1 MYYCDYHVHCRYC
14 ADAEGSIE
22 EYCLK
27 AIERGISEICFTPH
41 YEADPV
47 RRAIDGFVRMEGKLV
62 SVTGSWL
69 DSYFKEIE
77 QARKR
82 FGNQLIIK
90 AGIEMDHIPGMERDL
105 REVVSSYPFDYVL
118 GAVHSID
125 HTAISSETESSIYFL
140 KHSVSELLEDY
151 YSILEEAVA
160 AGIYNAIAH
169 LDIFKRFGF
178 KYYSREE
185 LEKLPKRAR
194 GVLKEAIKRGIAF
207 EINTSGY
214 RQGPGEPF
222 PGRWLLEYCV
232 DQGAKLFTVG
242 SDAHRPDDLGRDI
255 LKALEL
261 LREIGGLGPAK
272 YRLGSLEN

>member
-1 MYYCDYHVHCRYC
+1 VHCCYS

-27 AIERGISEICFTPH
+27 AIEKGILEICFTPH

-47 RRAIDGFVRMEGKLV
+47 RRSIDGFVRVGGKLV
-62 SVTGSWL
+62 PVTGSWL

-77 QARKR
+77 HARKR
-82 FGNQLIIK
+82 FGSRLIIK
-90 AGIEMDHIPGMERDL
+90 AGIEMDHIPGMEKDL
-105 REVVSSYPFDYVL
+105 HEVVSSYPFDFVL

-125 HTAISSETESSIYFL
+125 HTAISSETESFIYFS
-140 KHSVSELLEDY
+140 KHSASELLEDY
-151 YSILEEAVA
+151 YSILEEAVTS
-160 AGIYNAIAH
+160 GIYNAVAH
-169 LDIFKRFGF
+169 LDIYKRFGL

-185 LEKLPKRAR
+185 LERVPKRAQR
-194 GVLKEAIKRGIAF
+194 VIKEAVRRGIAF

-214 RQGPGEPF
+214 RQGPWEPF
-222 PGRWLLEYCV
+222 PGRKLLEYCV

-242 SDAHRPDDLGRDI
+242 SDAHRTEDVGRDI

-261 LREIGGLGPAK
+261 LGEIGGFGPAK